1 MDRNRRSYLHIKRKE
16 IYLFKLMYS
25 KKIGFNEGSK
35 NRVLAFEDKALA
47 AAEYYRSVGWCPCS

>member
-1 MDRNRRSYLHIKRKE
+1 
-16 IYLFKLMYS
+16 MYS